1 MKKAYI
7 DKNFSASTLCTI
19 NQANG
24 IIEDYMADGLNLTL
38 RQLYYQFVARGIV
51 EYNGKIFENKQLNY
65 DRLGRIISDARLA
78 GLIDWDAIVDRTRK
92 LEENS
97 HWSSVASIL
106 RGAAQGYRRD
116 VWADQPN
123 RVEVWIEKQALTG
136 ILMRPCEELDV
147 PYFACRGYVSQS
159 EQREAGMRALR
170 NYKRNGQSTIIL
182 HLGDH
187 DPSGVDMTRDN
198 DDRLAMFTGKAVDQF
213 EWTSLIDMR
222 RIALNADQI
231 AEYSPPPNPTK
242 LTDSRAPAYIAEYGY
257 DSWEL
262 DALEPR
268 VLDALVRDHIAQ
280 IVDDELMEKSIAV
293 QESERLTIMR
303 LSNEY

>member
-7 DKNFSASTLCTI
+7 TKNFSASTMATI
-19 NQANG
+19 DQANA
-24 IIEDYMADGLNLTL
+24 IIEDYLADGLNLTL
-38 RQLYYQFVARGIV
+38 RQLYYQFVARDL
-51 EYNGKIFENKQLNY
+51 FENKQLNY
-65 DRLGRIISDARLA
+65 DRLGRIISDARLT
-78 GLIDWDAIVDRTRK
+78 GLVDWDAIVDRTRK
-92 LEENS
+92 LEKNS
-97 HWSSVASIL
+97 HWDSVRSIL
-106 RGAAQGYRRD
+106 RSCAYGYRRD

-136 ILMRPCEELDV
+136 IILRPCEELDV

-170 NYKRNGQSTIIL
+170 NWDRHAQRTIIL

-198 DDRLAMFTGKAVDQF
+198 DERLEMFTCEEFSGLV
-213 EWTSLIDMR
+213 DMR
-222 RIALNADQI
+222 RIALNMEQI
-231 AEYSPPPNPTK
+231 RKYSPPPNPTK
-242 LTDSRAPAYIAEYGY
+242 LTDSRAPEYISKYGR

-268 VLDALVRDHIAQ
+268 VLDALIRDHIDQ
-280 IVDDELMEKSIAV
+280 IVDDELMEKAV
-293 QESERLTIMR
+293 AIQESERQTIMS
-303 LSNEY
+303 LAAEH